1 MLFSAAIEK
10 RANGERKPNNCFLNL
25 IKCTSFHFQRAH
37 GSLCWLFCSLLFLWF
52 FICINFDLF
61 LIITFLYLYLLH
73 FIVIESLIGCLFWYC
88 ISSTCAGCLRTL
100 LQMRVCAHV
109 SHISGLAVSFFPKT
123 SISFAL
129 GYVCKRFHLVAF
141 ITGNS
146 CFFLHSNNKQSM
158 IWHHNAIG
166 WDAKSVGKRRS
177 DSFKTIK

>member
-25 IKCTSFHFQRAH
+25 IKCTFFFIFKEHM
-37 GSLCWLFCSLLFLWF
+37 GWLFCSLLFLWF

-73 FIVIESLIGCLFWYC
+73 FIVIESLIGRLFWYC

-146 CFFLHSNNKQSM
+146 CFFFHSNNKRSM

-166 WDAKSVGKRRS
+166 WDAKSVWERRS